1 MFHNCG
7 QEDLDR
13 VDEVERNLMCPMISQ
28 KLSAFERKV
37 SSLSL
42 AKDFLIRYSSIEDP
56 DSEKA
61 FEFRNALKMV

>member
-61 FEFRNALKMV
+61 FEF